1 MNKIFQTIFNDSSTI
16 DIQKLKIENPN
27 PTQQRLLEEVAILY
41 PNAHNKQSNIRPS
54 KTASQNNRHQKIEL
68 PQLNDT

>member
-1 MNKIFQTIFNDSSTI
+1 MSIDQLKDEMNMILKTILDDSSTI
-16 DIQKLKIENPN
+16 DIQKLKIEKPN

-54 KTASQNNRHQKIEL
+54 KTAS
-68 PQLNDT
+68 